1 MKPTIAFTIGDVNGI
16 GPEVILKC
24 LADKEISGLFNGI
37 LLGPGS
43 IWIQVAKKLK
53 LDLKFIPYAT
63 GDFRSGYCSV
73 LELDYPDIPKYG
85 KISANAGLLS
95 ITSIFTGYNLCK
107 LGYAKALVTAPI
119 SKEAINLAGFHFDGH
134 TGLLSDISK
143 NRKVCMLLLSETMK
157 VGLVTTHIP
166 LSEVSKNITK
176 NNILDKL
183 DILNRSLKQ
192 DFGLKNPKIAVLALN
207 PHSGDGGIL
216 GNEENDKIIPAIK
229 AAAKNKINAFGP
241 FASDAFFARYKP
253 KSYDA
258 ILAMY
263 HDQGL
268 IPLKMTDDNRGVNFT
283 TGLDII
289 RTSPDHG
296 TGFDIADKFQADH
309 RSTKAAI
316 QLAINL
322 VKLRERK

>member
-1 MKPTIAFTIGDVNGI
+1 
-16 GPEVILKC
+16 
-24 LADKEISGLFNGI
+24 
-37 LLGPGS
+37 
-43 IWIQVAKKLK
+43 
-53 LDLKFIPYAT
+53 
-63 GDFRSGYCSV
+63 
-73 LELDYPDIPKYG
+73 
-85 KISANAGLLS
+85 
-95 ITSIFTGYNLCK
+95 
-107 LGYAKALVTAPI
+107 
-119 SKEAINLAGFHFDGH
+119 
-134 TGLLSDISK
+134 
-143 NRKVCMLLLSETMK
+143 MLLLSETMK